1 MTLRDVLT
9 LGGSPRVEGGL
20 LDQALSLPSGWE
32 SGLTGIGT
40 DGCLT
45 AGAHL
50 FCVDSPSSPGEKSYQ
65 SLDAF
70 DFDPFVA
77 EVSVVCSNLGIT
89 TEAESAARSAV
100 EAKAELLL
108 GAELATG
115 TVTGNPSFADAADF
129 GLWADPVDA
138 LSGLEGVIA
147 SNAGGFRAYVHV
159 APSDL
164 VLLVAGNALWRDLN
178 GWRTPGGHVVIS
190 SPGYQDSQE
199 GILVATPP
207 VHAEVGAV
215 FGAVAQDRVLN
226 RRMATFEAPVIAVY
240 DPCGAVQ
247 VRFPQTSPTS
257 P

>member
-1 MTLRDVLT
+1 
-9 LGGSPRVEGGL
+9 
-20 LDQALSLPSGWE
+20 LDRALSLPSGWE
-32 SGLTGIGT
+32 SGLVGIGT
-40 DGCLT
+40 DACLV

-50 FCVDSPSSPGEKSYQ
+50 FCVESPGSPSEKTYQ
-65 SLDAF
+65 ELDSF
-70 DFDPFVA
+70 EFDPLAV
-77 EVSVVCSNLGIT
+77 EVSVICSNLGIT
-89 TEAESAARSAV
+89 TEAESAARSAAS
-100 EAKAELLL
+100 AKAEGVL

-115 TVTGNPSFADAADF
+115 ALTGNPSFADATDF

-147 SNAGGFRAYVHV
+147 DNAGGFQGYIHV

-164 VLLVAGNALWRDLN
+164 VLLVAASALWRDLS
-178 GWRTPGGHVVIS
+178 GWRSPGGHVIVS
-190 SPGYQDSQE
+190 SPGYQGSQE

-207 VHAEVGAV
+207 IHAAVGEVSGI
-215 FGAVAQDRVLN
+215 VAQDRRLN
-226 RRMATFEAPVIAVY
+226 RRMATFEAPAIAVY

>member
-1 MTLRDVLT
+1 LT
-9 LGGSPRVEGGL
+9 S
-20 LDQALSLPSGWE
+20 
-32 SGLTGIGT
+32 IGT
-40 DGCLT
+40 DACLT
-45 AGAHL
+45 AGVHL
-50 FCVDSPSSPGEKSYQ
+50 FCVDSPTSPGEKNYQ
-65 SLDAF
+65 SLDSF
-70 DFDPFVA
+70 TFDPFAV

-89 TEAESAARSAV
+89 EEAESAARSA
-100 EAKAELLL
+100 AATKAEAVL

-115 TVTGNPSFADAADF
+115 TLTGNPSFADATDF
-129 GLWADPVDA
+129 GIWADPVDA

-147 SNAGGFRAYVHV
+147 SNAGGFQAYIHV

-164 VLLVAGNALWRDLN
+164 VLLVAGDALWRDLS
-178 GWRTPGGHVVIS
+178 GWRSPGGHVIVS

-207 VHAEVGAV
+207 VHAEVGGV
-215 FGAVAQDRVLN
+215 SGIVAQDRRLN

>member
-1 MTLRDVLT
+1 MTLHDVVT
-9 LGGSPRVEGGL
+9 LGQSPRVEGGL
-20 LDQALSLPSGWE
+20 VSLALPLPPGWQR
-32 SGLTGIGT
+32 GVTGIGT
-40 DGCLT
+40 DACLT
-45 AGAHL
+45 AGTHL
-50 FCVDSPSSPGEKSYQ
+50 FCPGSPGSPGEKEFQ

-70 DFDPFVA
+70 DFDPFVV

-89 TEAESAARSAV
+89 DEAESAARSAAAV
-100 EAKAELLL
+100 KAEAVL

-115 TVTGNPSFADAADF
+115 AYTGNPSFADAVDF
-129 GLWADPVDA
+129 GAWADAVEA

-147 SNAGGFRAYVHV
+147 SNAGGFEAWVHV

-164 VLLVAGNALWRDLN
+164 VLLVAGEALWRDLN

-190 SPGYQDSQE
+190 SPGYQAFQE

-207 VHAEVGAV
+207 VHAEVGEV
-215 FGAVAQDRVLN
+215 SGIVAQDRRLN
-226 RRMATFEAPVIAVY
+226 RRMATFEASVIAAF
-240 DPCGAVQ
+240 DPCGVVQ

>member
-1 MTLRDVLT
+1 MTLDIN
-9 LGGSPRVEGGL
+9 LGQSPRVEGGL
-20 LDQALSLPSGWE
+20 LDRALPLPAGWE
-32 SGLTGIGT
+32 RGVTGIGT
-40 DGCLT
+40 DGCLA
-45 AGAHL
+45 AGVHL
-50 FCVDSPSSPGEKSYQ
+50 YCPDTSPGSPAEKQYQ
-65 SLDAF
+65 SLDTF
-70 DFDPFVA
+70 SFEPFVV

-89 TEAESAARSAV
+89 FEAEAAARSAAEV
-100 EAKAELLL
+100 KAEAVL

-115 TVTGNPSFADAADF
+115 TVTGNSSFADAVDF

-147 SNAGGFRAYVHV
+147 SNAGGFLGYVHI

-164 VLLVAGNALWRDLN
+164 VLLVAANALWRDLS

-190 SPGYQDSQE
+190 SPGYQDSLE
-199 GILVATPP
+199 GILVATPV

-215 FGAVAQDRVLN
+215 TGIVAQDRRLN
-226 RRMATFEAPVIAVY
+226 RRMATFEAPVLAVY
-240 DPCGAVQ
+240 DPCGAVR